1 MIKHFNQIS
10 IKVEASILDALKQMD
25 RISRKLLLVIDNKN
39 FVGILSIGDI
49 HRAIIKNHNLE
60 TPVKDILQT
69 EGRVVA
75 RVNDPIEQTKKIML
89 YHRTEFM
96 PVLDEND
103 TLVDIYFWEDL
114 FVDEALDEAPQF
126 DLPVVVMA
134 GGFGKRLRPLT
145 NIIPKPLIPLTDKS
159 ILEEIFDRFVKHG
172 SKRFYL
178 SVNYKADLI
187 RFFIESL
194 RLEYDISFIEE
205 DQPFGTA
212 GSLSLLKGKINET
225 FFVTNCD
232 ILINQDYSEILDFH
246 KENQNEITIVS
257 AVKNLPIS
265 YGLLETGDNG
275 HLDKLVEKQDITIKI
290 NSGMYILEPH
300 LIDEIPVDTHYNL
313 TDLILDVKNKSRKIG
328 VFPVWH
334 SSWIDI
340 GDWSEYLLNL
350 KRINNS

>member
-10 IKVEASILDALKQMD
+10 IKTEASILDALKQMD
-25 RISRKLLLVIDNKN
+25 KISRKLLLVIESNKY
-39 FVGILSIGDI
+39 VGLLSIGDI

-60 TPVKDILQT
+60 TPVKNILQT
-69 EGRVVA
+69 QGRVVA
-75 RVNDPIEQTKKIML
+75 KVNDPIEKTKKIML

-96 PVLDEND
+96 PVLDED
-103 TLVDIYFWEDL
+103 DKLVDIYFWEDI
-114 FVDEALDEAPQF
+114 FGDEALEESPQF

-134 GGFGKRLRPLT
+134 GGLGQRLRPLT
-145 NIIPKPLIPLTDKS
+145 NIIPKPLIPITNKS

-178 SVNYKADLI
+178 SVNYKSDLI
-187 RFFIESL
+187 RFFIDSL
-194 RLEYDISFIEE
+194 SLDYDINFIEE
-205 DQPFGTA
+205 DHPYGTA
-212 GSLSLLKGKINET
+212 GSLSLLKGQINET

-265 YGLLETGDNG
+265 YGLVETGENG
-275 HLDKLVEKQDITIKI
+275 HLNKLVEKQDITIKI

-300 LIDEIPVDTHYNL
+300 LIDEIPSDTHYNL
-313 TDLILDVKNKSRKIG
+313 TDLILDVQNQNRKIG

-334 SSWIDI
+334 SSWTDI
-340 GDWSEYLLNL
+340 GDWSEYLINL
-350 KRINNS
+350 KRFSGT

>member
-1 MIKHFNQIS
+1 MIKNINQLS
-10 IKVEASILDALKQMD
+10 IKSDASILDALKKMD
-25 RISRKLLLVIDNKN
+25 KISRKLLLVFDQNT
-39 FVGILSIGDI
+39 FVGLLSIGDI
-49 HRAIIKNHNLE
+49 HRAILKNHNLE
-60 TPVKDILQT
+60 TPLKNILQT
-69 EGRVVA
+69 QGRVIA
-75 RVNDPIEQTKKIML
+75 RVNDPIEKTKKVML

-96 PVLDEND
+96 PVLDEKD
-103 TLVDIYFWEDL
+103 RLVDILFWEDL
-114 FVDEALDEAPQF
+114 FVDESLDEVPQF
-126 DLPVVVMA
+126 DLPIVIMA
-134 GGFGKRLRPLT
+134 GGVGQRLRPLT
-145 NIIPKPLIPLTDKS
+145 NIIPKPLIPLTNKS
-159 ILEEIFDRFVKHG
+159 IIEEIFDRFVKHG

-187 RFFIESL
+187 RFYLDSL
-194 RLEYDISFIEE
+194 ALDYDINFIQE

-212 GSLSLLKGKINET
+212 GSLSLLKGQINET

-246 KENQNEITIVS
+246 KENQHEITIVS

-265 YGLLETGDNG
+265 YGLVETGENG
-275 HLDKLVEKQDITIKI
+275 NLNNLVEKQDITIKI

-300 LIDEIPVDTHYNL
+300 LIKEIPPDTHYNL
-313 TDLILDVKNKSRKIG
+313 TDLISDVKNKNRKIG

-340 GDWSEYLLNL
+340 GNWSEYLQNL